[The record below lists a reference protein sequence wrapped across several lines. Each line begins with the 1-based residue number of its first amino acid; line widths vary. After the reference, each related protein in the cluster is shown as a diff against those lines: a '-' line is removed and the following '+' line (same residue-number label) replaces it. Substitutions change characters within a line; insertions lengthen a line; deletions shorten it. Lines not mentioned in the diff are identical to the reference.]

1 MWPWA
6 LIPMLYI
13 LHSLILFS
21 NKGPK
26 GLFPVATKYN
36 MTLAQY
42 LIKCLY
48 SVCIFILALHVT
60 HRPITGSA
68 VALHCC
74 KAYSKSIGKME
85 NSTPCKIVTPEN
97 FILKLGIRDYVENIT
112 HYTNFHVHRFS
123 GGFSTNR
130 WNITLLWLLFLSCPV
145 LSCPF
150 FSFTRPARTARPI
163 FAVYGSND
171 VVPPKDGPFGVR
183 TISDI
188 IWGKCAPK
196 TPQKGAWIGIFKP
209 N

>member
-1 MWPWA
+1 M
-6 LIPMLYI
+6 ITI
-13 LHSLILFS
+13 
-21 NKGPK
+21 
-26 GLFPVATKYN
+26 
-36 MTLAQY
+36 
-42 LIKCLY
+42 C
-48 SVCIFILALHVT
+48 
-60 HRPITGSA
+60 ITGSA

-74 KAYSKSIGKME
+74 KAHSKSIGKMK

-97 FILKLGIRDYVENIT
+97 FILKLGTRDYVQNIT
-112 HYTNFHVHRFS
+112 HYTNFHVHRFI
-123 GGFSTNR
+123 GGYSTNR
-130 WNITLLWLLFLSCPV
+130 WNITLLWLFFPV
-145 LSCPF
+145 LSFF

-171 VVPPKDGPFGVR
+171 VVQPKDGPLGVR